1 MVKAVVVMPPS
12 GALVRPKAKQTAVA
26 GLALINQVLD
36 ANTVEA
42 MVDADRFCR
51 EVQQAAHLGEGAI
64 RPGFLD
70 RAKPLHKLWLP
81 NFARAESCSS
91 ALFQLV
97 CMPPLVPLT
106 QAAASQMLHYL
117 FAAMGRRRGDEAAAK
132 LLACADI
139 FSPASNAIGTALG
152 LWAAAPTHPAFLAI
166 AIRQLMAAKVFEP
179 SESEL
184 REALAAVERK
194 LSTLA
199 AVVDQW
205 LARAERADEIVFE
218 YDRRA
223 WTAAYAAMNSKVA
236 LAMRDRLVEEP
247 ADNDQSPSTR
257 WQALNALALPLP
269 GPSREA
275 ACEVKPAKRTTRKPR
290 RAADA

>member
-1 MVKAVVVMPPS
+1 
-12 GALVRPKAKQTAVA
+12 
-26 GLALINQVLD
+26 
-36 ANTVEA
+36 
-42 MVDADRFCR
+42 
-51 EVQQAAHLGEGAI
+51 
-64 RPGFLD
+64 
-70 RAKPLHKLWLP
+70 
-81 NFARAESCSS
+81 
-91 ALFQLV
+91 
-97 CMPPLVPLT
+97 
-106 QAAASQMLHYL
+106 
-117 FAAMGRRRGDEAAAK
+117 
-132 LLACADI
+132 
-139 FSPASNAIGTALG
+139 
-152 LWAAAPTHPAFLAI
+152 
-166 AIRQLMAAKVFEP
+166 
-179 SESEL
+179 L